1 MNAGRR
7 LGGVG
12 DRPNWR
18 RMRTHFAVARTRIWM
33 TGVRDKIWFLRE
45 GLFAKY
51 VMSLVGLVVFVLA
64 VNGAMET
71 WINYRA
77 TRTTLTD
84 AMSEKAE
91 ATARRIEQSIA
102 DLERQISWVTRASSD
117 TLEKHRADYA
127 QLLTQ
132 APGISQLFL
141 LGGNGREQL
150 RLTRST
156 ISTGSG
162 ADFSRDLRFT
172 ETVARGVNYAP
183 AFFRDQRPYMS
194 IAVAHS
200 GYNAG
205 ATVAE
210 IDLRFLSDFLGD
222 AQVGKSA
229 FAYVVDSRGQVLA
242 SSNKGP
248 DVAKDLSKLPQ
259 VAALM
264 APGGQFADSGT
275 DVDGHSVLTSA
286 NAVSKLGWF
295 VFFEQPTAVALAPIR
310 DQLVR
315 VALLI
320 GLGLA
325 VAILAGTLLARRML
339 IPITALRAGARRLGA
354 GDFSHRI
361 DVHTKDELEE
371 LADQF
376 NSMAGQL
383 HETYSGLE
391 TKVEERTRDLARSIN
406 ELKVLEEVGRA
417 VSSSL
422 DLNAVLPTVAARA
435 LEITHADAVLI
446 YGYDAARRQFNLAEA
461 HGIDKAAEGAHLAI
475 DADASVLGEAATSG
489 EPIAIP
495 DLNQAADL
503 LLRDAA
509 VAAGFHSVLVVP
521 LVDQQGILGSLV
533 VLRQA
538 IGEFSPNLIGLM
550 RTFAHQSVLAMRN
563 ARLFTEVDAKGR
575 ELASAH
581 STVQQ
586 QATKLQEQTDQ
597 LIDWNKSLEERVE
610 KQLGEIERIRRL
622 ERFLPPQVAQ
632 LIASSDG
639 HDSLLDSHRR
649 EVTVVFCDLRGFTA
663 FTEATE
669 PEEAMNVLR
678 EYHAALGEL
687 IFRYEGTL
695 DRYAGDG
702 VMILFNAPIQ
712 FADHTRRAV
721 KMAVEMRDAI
731 GLLTQK
737 WRNRG
742 HSLGFGVGIALGYAT
757 LGQIGFEQRL
767 EYAAIGSVT
776 NLASRLCDEAK
787 AGQVVVARRVFGI
800 VEQWVDANPIDDLHL
815 KGFNHP
821 VLAMEILRWREEAE
835 AVEETATV
843 EAAAPAAAR
852 RRKQ

>member
-1 MNAGRR
+1 MI
-7 LGGVG
+7 GVK
-12 DRPNWR
+12 
-18 RMRTHFAVARTRIWM
+18 
-33 TGVRDKIWFLRE
+33 DKIWFLRE

-51 VMSLVGLVVFVLA
+51 VVSLVGLVVFVLA

-71 WINYRA
+71 WISYRA
-77 TRTTLTD
+77 TKTTLTD

-91 ATARRIEQSIA
+91 ATSKRIEQSISE
-102 DLERQISWVTRASSD
+102 LERQISWVTRASVV
-117 TLEKHRADYA
+117 TLEQRRSDYA
-127 QLLTQ
+127 QLLNQ
-132 APGISQLFL
+132 VSAVSQLSQL
-141 LGGNGREQL
+141 NGQGREQL
-150 RLTRST
+150 RLSRTA
-156 ISTGSG
+156 ISVGSSI
-162 ADFSRDLRFT
+162 DFSRDGRFT
-172 ETVARGVNYAP
+172 ETVSRGVSYQPVYFTNS
-183 AFFRDQRPYMS
+183 RPYMS

-200 GYNAG
+200 GFNAG
-205 ATVAE
+205 VTVAE

-222 AQVGKSA
+222 AQVGKTA
-229 FAYVVDSRGQVLA
+229 FAYLVDPRGQVLA
-242 SSNKGP
+242 ASTKGP
-248 DVAKDLSKLPQ
+248 EIASDLSALPQ
-259 VAALM
+259 VATLM
-264 APGGQFADSGT
+264 TPNRQASASGT
-275 DVDGHSVLTSA
+275 DTEGHPVLTASST
-286 NAVSKLGWF
+286 VPKLGWT
-295 VFFEQPTAVALAPIR
+295 VFFEQPTAQALAPIR

-320 GLGLA
+320 GLGLV

-339 IPITALRAGARRLGA
+339 IPITALRTGARRLGA

-383 HETYSGLE
+383 KETYSGLE
-391 TKVEERTRDLARSIN
+391 TKVEERTRDLAQSIN

-417 VSSSL
+417 VASSL

-446 YGYDAARRQFNLAEA
+446 YGYDAAKHQFNLVEA
-461 HGIDKAAEGAHLAI
+461 NGIDKSVEGQHLSI
-475 DADASVLGEAATSG
+475 DEQESLLGQAATRG
-489 EPIAIP
+489 EPIAIA
-495 DLNQAADL
+495 DLNDAADHP
-503 LLRDAA
+503 LRD
-509 VAAGFHSVLVVP
+509 VAIEAGFHSVLVVP
-521 LVDQQGILGSLV
+521 LVDQQGVLGSLV
-533 VLRQA
+533 VLRRSA
-538 IGEFSPNLIGLM
+538 GEFSPNLIGLM

-563 ARLFTEVDAKGR
+563 ARLFSEVDHKGR

-586 QATKLQEQTDQ
+586 QASKLEAQTEQ
-597 LIDWNKSLEERVE
+597 LKNWNKSLEERVE

-712 FADHTRRAV
+712 FPDHAKRAV
-721 KMAVEMRDAI
+721 KMAVEMRDTI

-742 HSLGFGVGIALGYAT
+742 HSLGFGLGIAVGYAT

-787 AGQVVVARRVFGI
+787 AGQIVVSRRAYGM
-800 VEQWVDANPIDDLHL
+800 VEQWVEAAPLDDLHL

-821 VLAMEILRWREEAE
+821 VLAMEILRWREE
-835 AVEETATV
+835 VDNVVDAT
-843 EAAAPAAAR
+843 PAAR
-852 RRKQ
+852 RRK

>member
-1 MNAGRR
+1 MDACA
-7 LGGVG
+7 
-12 DRPNWR
+12 
-18 RMRTHFAVARTRIWM
+18 FAKVARKGIWM
-33 TGVRDKIWFLRE
+33 FGVKDKIWFLRE

-51 VMSLVGLVVFVLA
+51 IILLVGLVLFVLI
-64 VNGAMET
+64 VNGSIET
-71 WINYRA
+71 WISYRA
-77 TRTTLTD
+77 IKTTLTD
-84 AMSEKAE
+84 AMSEKAD
-91 ATARRIEQSIA
+91 ATARRIEQSISE
-102 DLERQISWVTRASSD
+102 LERQISWVTRASAS
-117 TLEKHRADYA
+117 TLEQHRADYL
-127 QLLTQ
+127 QLLGQ
-132 APGISQLFL
+132 VPAVSQLSL
-141 LGGNGREQL
+141 LSGQGRELL
-150 RLTRST
+150 RLSR
-156 ISTGSG
+156 TGGMQVSSG
-162 ADFSRDLRFT
+162 YDFSRDPRFT
-172 ETVARGVNYAP
+172 ETVQRGVSYAP
-183 AFFRDQRPYMS
+183 ADFRGPRPYMS
-194 IAVAHS
+194 IAVAQS
-200 GYNAG
+200 GFNAG
-205 ATVAE
+205 VTVAE
-210 IDLRFLSDFLGD
+210 IDLHFLSDSLGE
-222 AQVGKSA
+222 AQVGKAA
-229 FAYVVDSRGQVLA
+229 FAYVVDSRGRVLA
-242 SSNKGP
+242 SSAKGP
-248 DVAKDLSKLPQ
+248 DAGKDLSALPQ

-264 APGGQFADSGT
+264 APDGQAQPSGR
-275 DVDGHSVLTSA
+275 DLDGHAVLTAASA
-286 NAVSKLGWF
+286 APKLGWY
-295 VFFEQPTAVALAPIR
+295 VFFEQPTSQALAPIR

-315 VALLI
+315 IALLI
-320 GLGLA
+320 ALGLM
-325 VAILAGTLLARRML
+325 VAIAAGTLLAQRML

-354 GDFSHRI
+354 GDFSQRI

-383 HETYSGLE
+383 AETYSDLE
-391 TKVEERTRDLARSIN
+391 IKVEERTRDLARSIN

-446 YGYDAARRQFNLAEA
+446 YGYDAANHLFDLTEA
-461 HGIDKAAEGAHLAI
+461 IGIDKTAEGAHRAI
-475 DADASVLGEAATSG
+475 AEDASILGAAAGKG

-495 DLNQAADL
+495 DLADSPDH
-503 LLRDAA
+503 LLRDVA
-509 VAAGFHSVLVVP
+509 VEAGFHSVLVVP
-521 LVDQQGILGSLV
+521 LVDQTGILGSLV
-533 VLRQA
+533 VLRRA
-538 IGEFSPNLIGLM
+538 TGDFSPNLIGLM

-563 ARLFTEVDAKGR
+563 ARLFTEVDQKGR
-575 ELASAH
+575 ELAQTH
-581 STVQQ
+581 DVVQQ
-586 QATKLQEQTDQ
+586 QAGKLQEQTEQ
-597 LIDWNKSLEERVE
+597 LLDWNKSLEERVE

-639 HDSLLDSHRR
+639 NDALLASHRR

-712 FADHTRRAV
+712 FPDHVKRAV
-721 KMAVEMRDAI
+721 KMAVEMRDSI
-731 GLLTQK
+731 GALTEK

-742 HSLGFGVGIALGYAT
+742 HNLGFGVGIALGYAT

-787 AGQVVVARRVFGI
+787 ANQIVVGRRVYGM
-800 VEQWVDANPIDDLHL
+800 VEQWVDAKPLDDLVL

-821 VLAMEILRWREEAE
+821 VLAVEILRWREESEAE
-835 AVEETATV
+835 VVALAD
-843 EAAAPAAAR
+843 R

>member
-1 MNAGRR
+1 MI
-7 LGGVG
+7 GVK
-12 DRPNWR
+12 
-18 RMRTHFAVARTRIWM
+18 
-33 TGVRDKIWFLRE
+33 DKIWFLRE

-64 VNGAMET
+64 VNGATET
-71 WINYRA
+71 WISYRA
-77 TRTTLTD
+77 TKTTLID

-91 ATARRIEQSIA
+91 ATARRIEQSISE
-102 DLERQISWVTRASSD
+102 LERQISWVTRASAKTYSGAV
-117 TLEKHRADYA
+117 TLEDHHADYV
-127 QLLTQ
+127 QLLNQ
-132 APGISQLFL
+132 VPAVSQLTL
-141 LGGNGREQL
+141 LDQNGRGQL
-150 RLTRST
+150 RLSRTT
-156 ISTGSG
+156 IAVGSK
-162 ADFSRDLRFT
+162 ADLSRDVSLT
-172 ETVARGVNYAP
+172 ETIARGGVSYAP
-183 AFFRDQRPYMS
+183 AFFQGSRPLMS
-194 IAVAHS
+194 IAVSHS
-200 GYNAG
+200 GSDPSAA

-210 IDLRFLSDFLGD
+210 IDLGLLSDFLGD
-222 AQVGKSA
+222 AQVGKTG
-229 FAYVVDSRGQVLA
+229 FAYVIDPKGQVLA
-242 SSNKGP
+242 SSARGP

-259 VAALM
+259 VAALIRPNSQ
-264 APGGQFADSGT
+264 ALASGT
-275 DVDGHSVLTSA
+275 DVDRHAVLTAS
-286 NAVSKLGWF
+286 NAIPKLGWF
-295 VFFEQPTAVALAPIR
+295 VCFEQPTAQALAPIR

-315 VALLI
+315 IALLI
-320 GLGLA
+320 SLGLG
-325 VAILAGTLLARRML
+325 VAILAGTVLARRML
-339 IPITALRAGARRLGA
+339 VPITALRTGARRLGA

-391 TKVEERTRDLARSIN
+391 TKVEERTRDLAQSVN

-417 VSSSL
+417 VASSL

-446 YGYDAARRQFNLAEA
+446 FGYDATKHQFNLTEA
-461 HGIDKAAEGAHLAI
+461 IGIDKSAERARLAI
-475 DADASVLGEAATSG
+475 DADGSVLGDAAAAG
-489 EPIAIP
+489 EPVAIP
-495 DLNQAADL
+495 DLADAADHP
-503 LLRDAA
+503 LRDVAI
-509 VAAGFHSVLVVP
+509 AAGFHSVLVVP
-521 LVDQQGILGSLV
+521 LVDQKGILGSLV
-533 VLRQA
+533 VLRNSA
-538 IGEFSPNLIGLM
+538 GEFSENLIGLM

-563 ARLFTEVDAKGR
+563 ARLFTEVDQKGR
-575 ELASAH
+575 ELATAH

-586 QATKLQEQTDQ
+586 QADQ
-597 LIDWNKSLEERVE
+597 LLNWNKSLEERVE
-610 KQLGEIERIRRL
+610 KQLGEIERIRKL
-622 ERFLPPQVAQ
+622 ERFLAPQVAQ

-663 FTEATE
+663 FTESTE
-669 PEEAMNVLR
+669 PEEAMAVLR

-702 VMILFNAPIQ
+702 VMILFNAPIE

-721 KMAVEMRDAI
+721 KMAVEMRDTI

-787 AGQVVVARRVFGI
+787 ANQIVVSRRVFGM
-800 VEQWVDANPIDDLHL
+800 VEPWVEGKPLDDLNL

-821 VLAMEILRWREEAE
+821 VLAVEILRWREEAKAEDVEVVAAE
-835 AVEETATV
+835 A
-843 EAAAPAAAR
+843 PR
-852 RRKQ
+852 RRQQPL

>member
-1 MNAGRR
+1 MI
-7 LGGVG
+7 GVK
-12 DRPNWR
+12 DR
-18 RMRTHFAVARTRIWM
+18 
-33 TGVRDKIWFLRE
+33 IWFLRE

-51 VMSLVGLVVFVLA
+51 VISLVGLVVFVLA

-71 WINYRA
+71 WISYRA
-77 TRTTLTD
+77 TKTTLTD

-91 ATARRIEQSIA
+91 ATARRIEQSISE
-102 DLERQISWVTRASSD
+102 LERQISWVTRASAQ
-117 TLEKHRADYA
+117 TLEQHRADYA
-127 QLLTQ
+127 QLLNQ
-132 APGISQLFL
+132 VPAVSQLSL
-141 LGGNGREQL
+141 LDGNGREQL
-150 RLTRST
+150 RLSRTA
-156 ISTGSG
+156 IAVGSKT
-162 ADFSRDLRFT
+162 DFSRDIRFT
-172 ETVARGVNYAP
+172 ETTARGVSYAP
-183 AFFRDQRPYMS
+183 AEFRGSQPLMS
-194 IAVAHS
+194 IAVSHS
-200 GYNAG
+200 GFNAG
-205 ATVAE
+205 VTVAD

-222 AQVGKSA
+222 AQVGKAA
-229 FAYVVDSRGQVLA
+229 FAHVVDPHGQVLA
-242 SSNKGP
+242 SSAKGP
-248 DVAKDLSKLPQ
+248 EVAKDLSTLPQ

-264 APGGQFADSGT
+264 TPNGHALASGSNADG
-275 DVDGHSVLTSA
+275 DAVLTASA
-286 NAVSKLGWF
+286 AVPKLGWL
-295 VFFEQPTAVALAPIR
+295 VFFEQPTNQALAPIR

-315 VALLI
+315 IALLI

-339 IPITALRAGARRLGA
+339 IPITALRTGARRLGA

-391 TKVEERTRDLARSIN
+391 SKVEERTRDLARSIN

-417 VSSSL
+417 VASSL

-446 YGYDAARRQFNLAEA
+446 YGYDAAKHRFDLAEA
-461 HGIDKAAEGAHLAI
+461 IGIDKTEEGAHLAI
-475 DADASVLGEAATSG
+475 DEGGSVLGDAAAKG

-495 DLNQAADL
+495 DLAHAADH
-503 LLRDAA
+503 LLRDVA
-509 VAAGFHSVLVVP
+509 VAAGFQSVLVVP
-521 LVDQQGILGSLV
+521 LVDQKGILGALV
-533 VLRQA
+533 VLRSNA
-538 IGEFSPNLIGLM
+538 GEFSPNLIGLM
-550 RTFAHQSVLAMRN
+550 RTFAHQSILAMRN
-563 ARLFTEVDAKGR
+563 ARLFTEVDQKGR

-586 QATKLQEQTDQ
+586 QAAKLQEQTEQ
-597 LIDWNKSLEERVE
+597 LKDWNKSLEERVE
-610 KQLGEIERIRRL
+610 KQLAEIERIRKL
-622 ERFLPPQVAQ
+622 ERFLAPQVAQ

-639 HDSLLDSHRR
+639 HDALLDSHRR

-663 FTEATE
+663 FTESTE
-669 PEEAMNVLR
+669 PEEAMAVLR

-702 VMILFNAPIQ
+702 VMILFNAPIE

-721 KMAVEMRDAI
+721 KMAVEMRDTI

-787 AGQVVVARRVFGI
+787 ANQIVVSRRVFGM
-800 VEQWVDANPIDDLHL
+800 VEPWVEGKPLDDLNL

-821 VLAMEILRWREEAE
+821 VLAVEILGWREETE
-835 AVEETATV
+835 AEETV
-843 EAAAPAAAR
+843 APAAEAPR
-852 RRKQ
+852 RRKQPL

>member
-1 MNAGRR
+1 MI
-7 LGGVG
+7 GVK
-12 DRPNWR
+12 
-18 RMRTHFAVARTRIWM
+18 
-33 TGVRDKIWFLRE
+33 DKIWFLRE

-51 VMSLVGLVVFVLA
+51 VVSLVGLVVFVLA
-64 VNGAMET
+64 VNGAIET
-71 WINYRA
+71 WISYRG

-91 ATARRIEQSIA
+91 ATARRIEQSISE
-102 DLERQISWVTRASSD
+102 LERQISWVTRASAV
-117 TLEKHRADYA
+117 TLEQRRADYT
-127 QLLTQ
+127 QLLNQ
-132 APGISQLFL
+132 VPSVSQLSFL
-141 LGGNGREQL
+141 NGNGREQL
-150 RLTRST
+150 RLSRTT
-156 ISTGSG
+156 ILVSG
-162 ADFSRDLRFT
+162 GTDFSRDVRFT
-172 ETVARGVNYAP
+172 ETVAKGVSYAP
-183 AFFRDQRPYMS
+183 VYFREQRPLMS
-194 IAVAHS
+194 IAVSHS
-200 GYNAG
+200 GFNAG
-205 ATVAE
+205 VTVAE
-210 IDLRFLSDFLGD
+210 IDLRFLMDFLGD
-222 AQVGKSA
+222 AQVGKAA
-229 FAYVVDSRGQVLA
+229 FAYVVDPRGQVLA
-242 SSNKGP
+242 SSAKGP
-248 DVAKDLSKLPQ
+248 DVGKDLSKLPQ
-259 VAALM
+259 VAALVT
-264 APGGQFADSGT
+264 PGGQALASGT
-275 DVDGHSVLTSA
+275 DADGHSVLTVS
-286 NAVSKLGWF
+286 NAMPKLGWF
-295 VFFEQPTAVALAPIR
+295 VLFEQPTALALAPIR

-315 VALLI
+315 IALLI

-361 DVHTKDELEE
+361 DVRTKDELEE

-391 TKVEERTRDLARSIN
+391 SKVEERTRDLARSIN

-417 VSSSL
+417 VASSL

-446 YGYDAARRQFNLAEA
+446 YGYDATKHQFNLAEA
-461 HGIDKAAEGAHLAI
+461 IGIDKSAEGAHLAI
-475 DADASVLGEAATSG
+475 DEGSSVLGEAASKG

-495 DLNQAADL
+495 DLNEAADH
-503 LLRDAA
+503 LLRDVA
-509 VAAGFHSVLVVP
+509 VSAGFHSVLVVP
-521 LVDQQGILGSLV
+521 LVDQKGILGSLV
-533 VLRQA
+533 VLRRGA
-538 IGEFSPNLIGLM
+538 GEFSPDLIGLM

-563 ARLFTEVDAKGR
+563 ARLFTEVDQKGR

-586 QATKLQEQTDQ
+586 QAGKLQEQTDQ
-597 LIDWNKSLEERVE
+597 LLNWNRSLEERVE
-610 KQLGEIERIRRL
+610 KQLAEIERIRRL
-622 ERFLPPQVAQ
+622 ERFLAPQVAQ

-712 FADHTRRAV
+712 FADHTKRAV
-721 KMAVEMRDAI
+721 KMAVEMRDTI
-731 GLLTQK
+731 GALTER

-787 AGQVVVARRVFGI
+787 AGQIVVSRRVYGM
-800 VEQWVDANPIDDLHL
+800 VEQWVEAAALDDLSL

-821 VLAMEILRWREEAE
+821 VLAVEILRWREEGE
-835 AVEETATV
+835 DVEV
-843 EAAAPAAAR
+843 PPAPR
-852 RRKQ
+852 RRKRPS